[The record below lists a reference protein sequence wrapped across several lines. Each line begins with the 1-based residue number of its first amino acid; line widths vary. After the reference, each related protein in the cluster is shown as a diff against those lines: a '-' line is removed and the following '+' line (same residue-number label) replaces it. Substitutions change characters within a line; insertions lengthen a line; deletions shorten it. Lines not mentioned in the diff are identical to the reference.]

1 MTDPQFKIRIVFPL
15 LLLVLASPC
24 FDVPQSLAQDS
35 VDSQIDRVLR
45 GLRPPVTIKNRTEGR
60 WTLAERMAALH
71 VPGASIAII
80 EGGRVIWAGGFGVK
94 EFGTR
99 DSVTTSTLFQAQ
111 SISKPVSATAMLRL
125 VEAGQLSLDE
135 DVNSYLKSWKV
146 PENNFTNQA
155 KVTLRRIVSHNAGVT
170 VGGFGGYRLGDSIPA
185 LPQIL
190 NGEKPANSAPIRVD
204 AVPGSIFRYSGG
216 GFLVM
221 QQLLID

>member
-1 MTDPQFKIRIVFPL
+1 MTHPKFKIRIDFLPL
-15 LLLVLASPC
+15 LLLVLASLC

-35 VDSQIDRVLR
+35 VHSQIDRVLR
-45 GLRPPVTIKNRTEGR
+45 GLRPLVTIKNRTEVR

-146 PENNFTNQA
+146 PEN
-155 KVTLRRIVSHNAGVT
+155 
-170 VGGFGGYRLGDSIPA
+170 
-185 LPQIL
+185 
-190 NGEKPANSAPIRVD
+190 
-204 AVPGSIFRYSGG
+204 
-216 GFLVM
+216 
-221 QQLLID
+221 